1 MTQRRCKGEEG
12 PGGPWGPRF
21 KRWAEEEGPQKTRWR
36 GAGRGHKDKRMRG
49 HRSQRQAEGVK
60 SVRGQMSQG
69 RSVSPG
75 FSEKAAGDLSRNSL
89 GGRGA

>member
-1 MTQRRCKGEEG
+1 
-12 PGGPWGPRF
+12 
-21 KRWAEEEGPQKTRWR
+21 
-36 GAGRGHKDKRMRG
+36 MRG

-75 FSEKAAGDLSRNSL
+75 FSEKAAGDLSRKSL